1 MDLTVFADPLAPAQ
15 RKAWQEAQQI
25 ANLWSADARQ
35 WHGHPITMETGT
47 WLGEDKAIIDIVLRY
62 IFLSLDWPKVCDLP
76 VFIFTIISKYSFFI
90 IICSTAFTPDW

>member
-47 WLGEDKAIIDIVLRY
+47 WLGED
-62 IFLSLDWPKVCDLP
+62 
-76 VFIFTIISKYSFFI
+76 
-90 IICSTAFTPDW
+90 

>member
-25 ANLWSADARQ
+25 ANLWSADARL

-47 WLGEDKAIIDIVLRY
+47 
-62 IFLSLDWPKVCDLP
+62 
-76 VFIFTIISKYSFFI
+76 
-90 IICSTAFTPDW
+90 